1 MGASNL
7 VPKIVLKQQLEPIQ
21 IKQVQDEPE
30 LLRAN
35 IPFQSHRIYQ
45 AMKGYSPVNRQKLPA
60 INSKKKNLN

>member
-1 MGASNL
+1 MLPTRMPRNLADRLYKTKKPESVGVSPRSL

-35 IPFQSHRIYQ
+35 IPFQSHRIY
-45 AMKGYSPVNRQKLPA
+45 
-60 INSKKKNLN
+60 